1 MLSCDLPADSE
12 FWGSGRTLKA
22 LAEGGYFT
30 QEGERGREKEGE
42 EGEEEVGE

>member
-1 MLSCDLPADSE
+1 MMSCDPPADSE

-30 QEGERGREKEGE
+30 QGGEGEGKGE
-42 EGEEEVGE
+42 EEEEEVG